1 MFIDASRNNT
11 GTNAQV
17 THDVGMPLCAGI
29 TAFEEGH
36 YETATNC
43 LNSVY
48 SKLNRIGGSRAQV
61 TSKLHQIRGSR
72 AQVTNKLHQIRD
84 SRAQV
89 TSKLPNL
96 RAQVT
101 GSSIYLECQ
110 DMN

>member
-1 MFIDASRNNT
+1 MFIDAFRNNT

-48 SKLNRIGGSRAQV
+48 SKLHRIGGSRAQV
-61 TSKLHQIRGSR
+61 TSKLH
-72 AQVTNKLHQIRD
+72 
-84 SRAQV
+84 
-89 TSKLPNL
+89 
-96 RAQVT
+96 
-101 GSSIYLECQ
+101 
-110 DMN
+110 